1 MEHVLISSIPAERQ
15 KQVQNYIIAHGSA
28 QIKELADTYQISEAT
43 VRRDLDEIS
52 RKGLIQRTHGG
63 AIAYNNNSSFE
74 RKHGE
79 KMELMVEEKRRI
91 GAYAASMVRDGDTI
105 VLDSGTT
112 TYAMSKC
119 LATKEGITLIT
130 NDLVIANQ
138 IELAPSATL
147 IIVPGQR
154 MDNTRAIYGFYAES
168 FLQDI
173 KANKVFMASDALDL
187 DAGATN
193 ANVLEVGL
201 KKAMLDAAREC
212 ILLVDSSKFEKQAT
226 FRVCPISR
234 FDTIISDSGLSEK
247 NVKRYGKTSE
257 LILV

>member
-1 MEHVLISSIPAERQ
+1 M
-15 KQVQNYIIAHGSA
+15 K
-28 QIKELADTYQISEAT
+28 
-43 VRRDLDEIS
+43 
-52 RKGLIQRTHGG
+52 
-63 AIAYNNNSSFE
+63 
-74 RKHGE
+74 
-79 KMELMVEEKRRI
+79 LMVEEKRRI

-201 KKAMLDAAREC
+201 KKAMRRKKTE
-212 ILLVDSSKFEKQAT
+212 LVK
-226 FRVCPISR
+226 SR
-234 FDTIISDSGLSEK
+234 QRTPESNRCHVPFPCHAGRPRL
-247 NVKRYGKTSE
+247 
-257 LILV
+257 

>member
-1 MEHVLISSIPAERQ
+1 
-15 KQVQNYIIAHGSA
+15 
-28 QIKELADTYQISEAT
+28 
-43 VRRDLDEIS
+43 
-52 RKGLIQRTHGG
+52 
-63 AIAYNNNSSFE
+63 
-74 RKHGE
+74 
-79 KMELMVEEKRRI
+79 
-91 GAYAASMVRDGDTI
+91 
-105 VLDSGTT
+105 
-112 TYAMSKC
+112 MSKC

-226 FRVCPISR
+226 FHVCPISR
-234 FDTIISDSGLSEK
+234 FDTIISDSGLNEK
-247 NVKRYGKTSE
+247 NVKRYDKTSK

>member
-79 KMELMVEEKRRI
+79 KMKLMVEEKRRI

-187 DAGATN
+187 DAGAPN

-201 KKAMLDAAREC
+201 KTAMDAAREC

-226 FRVCPISR
+226 FHVCPISR
-234 FDTIISDSGLSEK
+234 FDTIISDSGLNEK